1 MSTLPQQFHYGSP
14 PPKNVIKSE
23 DRKTPGDPINH
34 PASEILKAI
43 GKFLPNE
50 RIIIFVKDA
59 AQAKLECELPVDITF
74 RENSPDT
81 AKEIQDEGIVDINS
95 EAPSAESTLRI
106 CVIGAAS
113 PVAKTM
119 INLQIPFEVWL
130 QIRTDTGFWRH
141 GIHCASTPIG
151 ILSSEKWQEKI
162 QNLISI

>member
-1 MSTLPQQFHYGSP
+1 MQEFHYGYP
-14 PPKNVIKSE
+14 PPKNVIKNE
-23 DRKTPGDPINH
+23 DRKTHRDPVNH

-43 GKFLPNE
+43 GKLAPNE

-59 AQAKLECELPVDITF
+59 ARAKLECELPVDITF

-151 ILSSEKWQEKI
+151 ILSSEKWQEKF

>member
-1 MSTLPQQFHYGSP
+1 MSALLQQFHYGSP

-130 QIRTDTGFWRH
+130 QIRTDTGSWRH

-151 ILSSEKWQEKI
+151 ILSSEKWQEKF

>member
-59 AQAKLECELPVDITF
+59 AQAALECDQSGNIIF
-74 RENSPDT
+74 RENSPES
-81 AKEIQDEGIVDINS
+81 AKEIQDAGHASLNS
-95 EAPSAESTLRI
+95 EEASGEPKLRMF
-106 CVIGAAS
+106 VIGAAS

-130 QIRTDTGFWRH
+130 QIRTDTGSWRH

-162 QNLISI
+162 QRSI